1 VAVLATIVGAL
12 GTRLRRSRPIRKRS
26 RPAEKEKPLV
36 TLEEIRRV
44 ALSLP
49 RTEEAL
55 VRERVKFRVGRIVY
69 VALSRDEL
77 SMGCGFPREER
88 AALVAAEP
96 EKFFMPIPSE
106 MRYQW
111 IEARL
116 TAIDA
121 AEMRELVTDAWCMC
135 VPKRLAGEHLGRDR
149 GEVPRL
155 ARGEVPRLAVS
166 SPDRIREICPR
177 TSSRPA
183 VPQAPPERT
192 ARNATIGT
200 CRHCVPRT

>member
-1 VAVLATIVGAL
+1 VAVLATIVGPL

-111 IEARL
+111 IEVRL

-135 VPKRLAGEHLGRDR
+135 VPKRLAGTAYHEHGQRVR
-149 GEVPRL
+149 
-155 ARGEVPRLAVS
+155 A
-166 SPDRIREICPR
+166 SPVTPGLSPAIR
-177 TSSRPA
+177 TSSIKA
-183 VPQAPPERT
+183 
-192 ARNATIGT
+192 
-200 CRHCVPRT
+200 

>member
-1 VAVLATIVGAL
+1 MAVGDC
-12 GTRLRRSRPIRKRS
+12 GGGSGHHRRRARPTPQAVKTDPEAE
-26 RPAEKEKPLV
+26 PAEKEKPLV
-36 TLEEIRRV
+36 TLEEIRRA

-111 IEARL
+111 IEVRL

-135 VPKRLAGEHLGRDR
+135 VPKRLAEEHLGRDR
-149 GEVPRL
+149 G
-155 ARGEVPRLAVS
+155 
-166 SPDRIREICPR
+166 
-177 TSSRPA
+177 
-183 VPQAPPERT
+183 
-192 ARNATIGT
+192 
-200 CRHCVPRT
+200 